1 MFKVTPLGCCADRV
15 SVAKTESVVN
25 KKYSTVIDRRNRK
38 ARTRRAEVSV
48 SAHHQDTKI
57 VRGGRTRTDDLLL
70 QRDAQ
75 PTELLPL
82 RVNDE
87 QDLNLHTRDA
97 PAALM
102 LAYRPRIRCKQ
113 HSDTACVKRSS

>member
-1 MFKVTPLGCCADRV
+1 M
-15 SVAKTESVVN
+15 
-25 KKYSTVIDRRNRK
+25 
-38 ARTRRAEVSV
+38 SV

-113 HSDTACVKRSS
+113 HSDTACVKCCSWLTKLVSQNLRLLSTFFDGRISHQ